1 MKCRIA
7 VFSPDTKI
15 PNKLLDIGSILWLPF
30 IELEPINGSSIEA
43 IMYLKRCPIAVVV
56 SPRTIEILVRDA
68 ENNKLMNVLIEAI
81 KRSTVVVIGRG
92 TAESIRNYLQIEPH
106 IVSPKPFTE
115 ELMKYLESMG
125 IKCVTLFKAEGGV
138 IDVDRY
144 PSMSIYVVKVYRYR
158 VVEENLELVKK
169 LIERRGIDVLAVT
182 SYTIAKILCRKVESL
197 NNLPLAVLGRTTAK
211 AVTEFCRDVDSV
223 LVGDGTIEMFREII
237 MNICSEARRVFW

>member
-15 PNKLLDIGSILWLPF
+15 PNKLLDIGSILWLPL

-92 TAESIRNYLQIEPH
+92 TAESIRNYLQ
-106 IVSPKPFTE
+106 
-115 ELMKYLESMG
+115 M
-125 IKCVTLFKAEGGV
+125 
-138 IDVDRY
+138 
-144 PSMSIYVVKVYRYR
+144 
-158 VVEENLELVKK
+158 
-169 LIERRGIDVLAVT
+169 
-182 SYTIAKILCRKVESL
+182 
-197 NNLPLAVLGRTTAK
+197 
-211 AVTEFCRDVDSV
+211 
-223 LVGDGTIEMFREII
+223 
-237 MNICSEARRVFW
+237 